1 MNKFA
6 TLLLLAA
13 GSLTFAAAV
22 QAPETPV
29 DASSTSGTATDVNS
43 TYQEPVAPTGAAQ
56 SDSVKTVKVGKKA
69 PSHSGHHSHHAKKA
83 AKKAAK

>member
-1 MNKFA
+1 MKKFA

-22 QAPETPV
+22 QAPEAPV
-29 DASSTSGTATDVNS
+29 DASNASGTTTGNNS
-43 TYQEPVAPTGAAQ
+43 TYQESTDPAGATQ
-56 SDSVKTVKVGKKA
+56 SASVKTVKVGKKA
-69 PSHSGHHSHHAKKA
+69 SSHGVHHSHHAKNP